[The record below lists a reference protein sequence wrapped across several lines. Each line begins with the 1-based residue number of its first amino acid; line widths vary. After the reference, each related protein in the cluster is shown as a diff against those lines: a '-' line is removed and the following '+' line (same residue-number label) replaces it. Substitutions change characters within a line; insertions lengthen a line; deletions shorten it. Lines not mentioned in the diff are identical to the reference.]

1 MNIVFVVINL
11 WCVAKMSWEE
21 TLDHYGVL
29 IDGELKE
36 FFREAKDAAKA
47 YHPFIEK
54 VYSNIEDFVL
64 RKGKRLAA
72 CSTLLTYKGYTDDVD
87 NRILKTC
94 VGIELYRHCIL
105 VHDDLVDK
113 DALRRGGKTF
123 HKLFVENYDD
133 RLGCGT
139 AVFVGDLM
147 YALALQSMLN
157 SGFSKEKL
165 NRATLL
171 LLEGYRSVN
180 ESQILD
186 LLFEYKEPDV
196 DEWCVMA
203 SKRAASLFKTTILV
217 GAILGNA
224 PERDLQVLGEAGTH
238 MGYSFD
244 IQDDIIDTFASPE
257 QYGRPPGGDIALG
270 KKPLHII
277 YTLKLAN
284 REGIDKLKSLT
295 RKKRISPRGLELVRA
310 VVRESGALEAAKEKS
325 KEHAEKAKALITQ
338 TCLSDE
344 TKRFFLSLI
353 TYIQES
359 LDWYK

>member
-1 MNIVFVVINL
+1 
-11 WCVAKMSWEE
+11 MSWKE
-21 TLDHYGVL
+21 TLDHYGAL
-29 IDGELKE
+29 IDGRLKE
-36 FFREAKDAAKA
+36 LFAETKNAAKA
-47 YHPFIEK
+47 YHPFIEE

-72 CSTLLTYKGYTDDVD
+72 CSTLLTYKGYAGDVD
-87 NRILKTC
+87 NRILKAC

-147 YALALQSMLN
+147 YALALESILN

-165 NRATLL
+165 GRVMLL

-186 LLFEYKEPDV
+186 LLFEYKMPDV
-196 DEWCVMA
+196 NEWDVMA
-203 SKRAASLFKTTILV
+203 SERAASLFKTTILT

-224 PERDLQVLGEAGTH
+224 LERDLQVLEEAGTH

-244 IQDDIIDTFASPE
+244 IQDDIIDTFASLE

-270 KKPLHII
+270 KKPLHVI
-277 YTLKLAN
+277 YALKLAN
-284 REGIDKLKSLT
+284 REGIAKLKSLT
-295 RKKRISPRGLELVRA
+295 GKKRVSSGDLELIRG
-310 VVRESGALEAAKEKS
+310 VVRDSGALDAAKEES
-325 KEHAEKAKALITQ
+325 KGHAEKAKTLIAQ
-338 TCLSDE
+338 TSLSDE
-344 TKRFFLSLI
+344 TKRFFSSLI

>member
-1 MNIVFVVINL
+1 MN
-11 WCVAKMSWEE
+11 WEE
-21 TLDHYGVL
+21 TLSHYGAL
-29 IDGELKE
+29 IDGKLKE
-36 FFREAKDAAKA
+36 LFAETKNAAKA
-47 YHPFIEK
+47 YHPFIEE

-72 CSTLLTYKGYTDDVD
+72 CSTLLTYKGYAEDMDD
-87 NRILKTC
+87 RILKTC

-105 VHDDLVDK
+105 VHDDLVDN

-147 YALALQSMLN
+147 YVLALQSMLG

-165 NRATLL
+165 SRVTLL

-196 DEWCVMA
+196 DEWYVMA
-203 SKRAASLFKTTILV
+203 SKRAASLFKTTILA
-217 GAILGNA
+217 GAILGDA
-224 PERDLQVLGEAGTH
+224 PEGDLQVLEEAGTH

-244 IQDDIIDTFASPE
+244 IQDDIIDTFASLE

-270 KKPLHII
+270 KKPLHVI
-277 YTLKLAN
+277 YALRLAS
-284 REGIDKLKSLT
+284 RDGIAKLKSLT
-295 RKKRISPRGLELVRA
+295 SKKHISPRDLELIRGI
-310 VVRESGALEAAKEKS
+310 VRESGALEAAKEKS
-325 KEHAEKAKALITQ
+325 KEHAEKAKALIAQ
-338 TCLSDE
+338 TSLSDE
-344 TKRFFLSLI
+344 TKRFFSSLI

>member
-1 MNIVFVVINL
+1 M
-11 WCVAKMSWEE
+11 AKMTWEE
-21 TLDHYGVL
+21 TLNHYGAL
-29 IDGELKE
+29 IDERLKE
-36 FFREAKDAAKA
+36 FFREAKRAVKA
-47 YHPFIEK
+47 YHPFIEE

-72 CSTLLTYKGYTDDVD
+72 CSTLLTYKGYAGDVD
-87 NRILKTC
+87 NRILKAC

-147 YALALQSMLN
+147 YALALESILN

-165 NRATLL
+165 GRVMLL

-186 LLFEYKEPDV
+186 LLFEYKMPDV
-196 DEWCVMA
+196 NEWYVMA
-203 SKRAASLFKTTILV
+203 SERAASLFKTTILT
-217 GAILGNA
+217 GAILGKA
-224 PERDLQVLGEAGTH
+224 PERDLQVLEEAGKH

-244 IQDDIIDTFASPE
+244 IQDDIIDTFASLE

-270 KKPLHII
+270 KKPLHVI
-277 YTLKLAN
+277 YALKLAN
-284 REGIDKLKSLT
+284 REGIAKLKSLT
-295 RKKRISPRGLELVRA
+295 AKKRVSSGDLESIRG
-310 VVRESGALEAAKEKS
+310 VVRDSGALEAAKEKS
-325 KEHAEKAKALITQ
+325 KEHAEKAKTLIAQ
-338 TCLSDE
+338 TGLSDE
-344 TKRFFLSLI
+344 TKRFFSSLI
-353 TYIQES
+353 TCIQES

>member
-1 MNIVFVVINL
+1 M
-11 WCVAKMSWEE
+11 AKTNWEE
-21 TLDHYGVL
+21 TLKHYGVL

-36 FFREAKDAAKA
+36 FFAETKNVAKA
-47 YHPFIEK
+47 YHPFIERI
-54 VYSNIEDFVL
+54 YSNIEDLVL

-72 CSTLLTYKGYTDDVD
+72 CSTLLTYKGYANDVD
-87 NRILKTC
+87 NRILKAC

-147 YALALQSMLN
+147 YALSLRSMLN
-157 SGFSKEKL
+157 SGFPQEKL
-165 NRATLL
+165 SRVTLL
-171 LLEGYRSVN
+171 FLEGYRSIN

-196 DEWCVMA
+196 NEWYVMA
-203 SKRAASLFKTTILV
+203 SKRAASLFKTTILA
-217 GAILGNA
+217 GAVLGNA
-224 PERDLQVLGEAGTH
+224 PERDLQILGEAGTH

-244 IQDDIIDTFASPE
+244 IQDDIIDTFASLE
-257 QYGRPPGGDIALG
+257 QYGRPPGGDVALG

-277 YTLKLAN
+277 YTLKLADL
-284 REGIDKLKSLT
+284 EGIAKLKSLT
-295 RKKRISPRGLELVRA
+295 SKKRVSLGGLELIRG

-325 KEHAEKAKALITQ
+325 KEHAEKAKALIAQ
-338 TCLSDE
+338 TSLSDE
-344 TKRFFLSLI
+344 TKRFFSSLI

>member
-1 MNIVFVVINL
+1 M
-11 WCVAKMSWEE
+11 AKTNWEE
-21 TLDHYGVL
+21 IVDHYGAL
-29 IDGELKE
+29 IDGKLKE
-36 FFREAKDAAKA
+36 LFAETKNAVKA
-47 YHPFIEK
+47 YHPFIEE

-72 CSTLLTYKGYTDDVD
+72 CSTLLTYKGYAGDVD
-87 NRILKTC
+87 NRILKVG

-105 VHDDLVDK
+105 VHDDLVDE
-113 DALRRGGKTF
+113 DVFRRGGKTF
-123 HKLFVENYDD
+123 HKLFVENYDG
-133 RLGCGT
+133 RLGCGV

-147 YALALQSMLN
+147 YGMALQSMLN

-165 NRATLL
+165 SRVTLL
-171 LLEGYRSVN
+171 LLDGYRSVN

-196 DEWCVMA
+196 DEWYVMA

-224 PERDLQVLGEAGTH
+224 SERDLQVLEEAGTR

-244 IQDDIIDTFASPE
+244 IQDDIIDTFASLE
-257 QYGRPPGGDIALG
+257 QYGRPPCGDIVLG
-270 KKPLHII
+270 KKPLHVI
-277 YTLKLAN
+277 YALKLAS
-284 REGIDKLKSLT
+284 REEIDKLKSLT
-295 RKKRISPRGLELVRA
+295 SKKRMSPRDLESIREI
-310 VVRESGALEAAKEKS
+310 VRESGALEAAKEKS
-325 KEHAEKAKALITQ
+325 REHAEKAKALIAQ
-338 TCLSDE
+338 TSLSDE
-344 TKRFFLSLI
+344 AKRFFSSLI

>member
-1 MNIVFVVINL
+1 
-11 WCVAKMSWEE
+11 MSWKE
-21 TLDHYGVL
+21 TLDHYGAL
-29 IDGELKE
+29 IDGRLKE
-36 FFREAKDAAKA
+36 LFAETKNAAKA
-47 YHPFIEK
+47 YHPFIEE

-72 CSTLLTYKGYTDDVD
+72 CSTLLTYKGYAGDVD
-87 NRILKTC
+87 NRILKAC

-147 YALALQSMLN
+147 YALALESILN

-165 NRATLL
+165 GRVMLL

-186 LLFEYKEPDV
+186 LLFEYKMPDIN
-196 DEWCVMA
+196 EWYVMA
-203 SKRAASLFKTTILV
+203 SKRAASLFKTTILT

-224 PERDLQVLGEAGTH
+224 LERDLQVLEEAGTH

-244 IQDDIIDTFASPE
+244 IQDDIIDTFASLE

-270 KKPLHII
+270 KKPLHVI
-277 YTLKLAN
+277 YALKLAN
-284 REGIDKLKSLT
+284 REGIAKLKSLT
-295 RKKRISPRGLELVRA
+295 GKKRVSSGDLELIRG
-310 VVRESGALEAAKEKS
+310 VVRDSGALDAAKEES
-325 KEHAEKAKALITQ
+325 KGHAEKAKTLIAQ
-338 TCLSDE
+338 TSLSDE
-344 TKRFFLSLI
+344 TKRFFSSLI

>member
-1 MNIVFVVINL
+1 
-11 WCVAKMSWEE
+11 MSWKE
-21 TLDHYGVL
+21 TLDHYGAL
-29 IDGELKE
+29 IDGRLKE
-36 FFREAKDAAKA
+36 LFAETKNAAKA
-47 YHPFIEK
+47 YHPFIEE

-72 CSTLLTYKGYTDDVD
+72 CSTLLTYKGYAGDVD
-87 NRILKTC
+87 NRILKAC

-147 YALALQSMLN
+147 YALALESILN

-165 NRATLL
+165 GRVMLL

-186 LLFEYKEPDV
+186 LLFEYKMPDIN
-196 DEWCVMA
+196 EWYVMA
-203 SKRAASLFKTTILV
+203 SKRAASLFKTTILT

-224 PERDLQVLGEAGTH
+224 LERDLQVLEEAGTH

-244 IQDDIIDTFASPE
+244 IQDDIIDTFASLE
-257 QYGRPPGGDIALG
+257 QYGRPLGGDIALG
-270 KKPLHII
+270 KKPLHVI
-277 YTLKLAN
+277 YALKLAN
-284 REGIDKLKSLT
+284 REGIAKLKSLT
-295 RKKRISPRGLELVRA
+295 GKKRVSSGDLELIRG
-310 VVRESGALEAAKEKS
+310 VVRDSGALDAAKEES
-325 KEHAEKAKALITQ
+325 KGHAEKAKTLIAQ
-338 TCLSDE
+338 TSLSDE
-344 TKRFFLSLI
+344 TKRFFSSLI

>member
-1 MNIVFVVINL
+1 M
-11 WCVAKMSWEE
+11 KMVWEE
-21 TLDHYGVL
+21 TLDHYSAL
-29 IDGELKE
+29 IEGELKE
-36 FFREAKDAAKA
+36 FFRGTKDAAKA
-47 YHPFIEK
+47 YHPFIEE

-64 RKGKRLAA
+64 RKGKRHAA
-72 CSTLLTYKGYTDDVD
+72 CTTLLTYKGYAGNID
-87 NRILKTC
+87 NRILKAC

-113 DALRRGGKTF
+113 DTFRRGGKTF
-123 HKLFVENYDD
+123 HKIFVENYDD

-147 YALALQSMLN
+147 YALALQSILG

-165 NRATLL
+165 SRVTLL

-186 LLFEYKEPDV
+186 LLFEYRHPDV
-196 DEWCVMA
+196 NEWYVMA
-203 SKRAASLFKTTILV
+203 SKRAASLFKATILA
-217 GAILGNA
+217 GAILSNA
-224 PERDLQVLGEAGTH
+224 PEKDLKILGEAGTH

-257 QYGRPPGGDIALG
+257 QYGRLPGGDIALR

-284 REGIDKLKSLT
+284 QEEIAKFKNRTS
-295 RKKRISPRGLELVRA
+295 KKRVSPRDIELIRGI
-310 VVRESGALEAAKEKS
+310 VRESGALEAAKEGS
-325 KEHAEKAKALITQ
+325 REHAEKAKALIAQ
-338 TCLSDE
+338 TSLSDE
-344 TKRFFLSLI
+344 TKRFFSSLI